1 MAKFRG
7 SKGSVTIGGNQV
19 LQLTSWEFTPSRPV
33 IDGTTMGDSGKRT
46 DLDIPGGTGT
56 LTVIL
61 DPANAT
67 AQAALLNPLFTNDDV
82 TPLAAVFQVST
93 GKTITCNIVPTSA
106 PITAQLG
113 QHVTASI
120 SFETD
125 GAITMAW
132 V

>member
-7 SKGSVTIGGNQV
+7 SKGSVSIAGNVV

-33 IDGTTMGDSGKRT
+33 VDGTTMGDAGKKT
-46 DLDIPGGTGT
+46 DLDVPGGSGT

-61 DPANAT
+61 DPANAS

-82 TPLAAVFQVST
+82 VPLPAVFTVAT

-106 PITAQLG
+106 PVSAQRG

-125 GAITMAW
+125 GAISMTWA
-132 V
+132 